1 MKSIWQ
7 TAAAA
12 GFLLATTHPL
22 LSESIAE
29 QPLPSVATVLER
41 VARQT
46 ERESDNERAFNQRYG
61 YTRTKV
67 TEYRNGKGDLKKR
80 EEKKIANHPSAV
92 LVAHRAQPAGLTPN
106 ANPGADKN
114 EAAAEASSNVRGKAF
129 EKKDFSIND
138 DLLGRFEFDL
148 VGRKMINGR
157 PTLLLDFKPAKKNLP
172 ERSIKDR
179 FINKAA
185 GQVWVDEAD
194 YVIAKAE
201 VYLTEAVNVV
211 GGLVGAVWKFNY
223 RFDRERTSDGL
234 WFTRAVDWHL
244 EGRELVLRRAID
256 YHEGK
261 TGVRKLW

>member
-7 TAAAA
+7 TVAAAA
-12 GFLLATTHPL
+12 VLLATPLPL
-22 LSESIAE
+22 LCESIAE
-29 QPLPSVATVLER
+29 PPLPSLATVLER

-46 ERESDNERAFNQRYG
+46 EKERDNDRAFNQRYG

-67 TEYRNGKGDLKKR
+67 TEYRNGNGDLKKR
-80 EEKKIANHPSAV
+80 EEKRIANPPTAMP
-92 LVAHRAQPAGLTPN
+92 AAYRAEPAGTP
-106 ANPGADKN
+106 PEPKLGAKK
-114 EAAAEASSNVRGKAF
+114 AEAVGDGKSSVRGKAF
-129 EKKDFSIND
+129 EKKDFSLND

-148 VGRKMINGR
+148 AGRKTINGR
-157 PTLLLDFKPAKKNLP
+157 PTLLLEFKPAKKELP
-172 ERSIKDR
+172 ERNIKDR

-185 GQVWVDEAD
+185 GRVWIDEAD
-194 YVIAKAE
+194 YVIAKAD

-223 RFDRERTSDGL
+223 SFDRERTSDGL

-244 EGRELVLRRAID
+244 EGREVILRRAID
-256 YHEGK
+256 YHEGR

>member
-1 MKSIWQ
+1 MNSIWQ
-7 TAAAA
+7 TAVAA
-12 GFLLATTHPL
+12 GVLLATTLPL

-29 QPLPSVATVLER
+29 QPLPSVAIVLER

-67 TEYRNGKGDLKKR
+67 TEYRNAKGELKKR
-80 EEKKIANHPSAV
+80 EEKKIANHPPAV
-92 LVAHRAQPAGLTPN
+92 PVTYRAQTAGVAPN
-106 ANPGADKN
+106 PNLGADKS
-114 EAAAEASSNVRGKAF
+114 EAITDASSHVRGKAF

-148 VGRKMINGR
+148 VGRKVINGR

-172 ERSIKDR
+172 ERNIKDR

-201 VYLTEAVNVV
+201 VYLTDAVNVM

-223 RFDRERTSDGL
+223 SFDRERTLDGL

-244 EGRELVLRRAID
+244 EGREVILRRAID

>member
-7 TAAAA
+7 TIASAV
-12 GFLLATTHPL
+12 LLATPLPL

-29 QPLPSVATVLER
+29 PPLPSVATVLKR

-46 ERESDNERAFNQRYG
+46 ERESDNDRAFNQRYG

-67 TEYRNGKGDLKKR
+67 TEYRNAKGDLKKR
-80 EEKKIANHPSAV
+80 EEKKIANQPSAV
-92 LVAHRAQPAGLTPN
+92 PVASQAQSAGLMLEP
-106 ANPGADKN
+106 DLS
-114 EAAAEASSNVRGKAF
+114 AERSETVAEVKSNVRGKAF

-148 VGRKMINGR
+148 AGRKTINGR
-157 PTLLLDFKPAKKNLP
+157 STLMLDFKPAKKDLP
-172 ERSIKDR
+172 ERNIKDR

-185 GQVWVDEAD
+185 GRVWVDEAD
-194 YVIAKAE
+194 YVIAKAD
-201 VYLTEAVNVV
+201 VYLTETVNVV

-223 RFDRERTSDGL
+223 SFDRERTLDGL

-244 EGRELVLRRAID
+244 EGREVILRRAID

-261 TGVRKLW
+261 TGVRKAW

>member
-7 TAAAA
+7 TVARAV
-12 GFLLATTHPL
+12 LLATPLPL
-22 LSESIAE
+22 LAERIAE
-29 QPLPSVATVLER
+29 PPLPSVATVLRR
-41 VARQT
+41 VADQT
-46 ERESDNERAFNQRYG
+46 EKESDNERAFNQRYG

-67 TEYRNGKGDLKKR
+67 TEYRNAKGDLKKR

-92 LVAHRAQPAGLTPN
+92 PVAYRAQPAGPTPEPN
-106 ANPGADKN
+106 LGEEKS
-114 EAAAEASSNVRGKAF
+114 EAVTDARSNVRGKAF

-148 VGRKMINGR
+148 AGRKTINGR
-157 PTLLLDFKPAKKNLP
+157 PTLMLEFKPAKKNLP
-172 ERSIKDR
+172 ERNIKDR

-185 GQVWVDEAD
+185 GRVWVDEAD
-194 YVIAKAE
+194 YVIAKAD
-201 VYLTEAVNVV
+201 VYLTETVNVV

-223 RFDRERTSDGL
+223 SFDRERTSDGL

-244 EGRELVLRRAID
+244 EGREVILRRAID

-261 TGVRKLW
+261 TGVRKAW

>member
-7 TAAAA
+7 TVARAV
-12 GFLLATTHPL
+12 LLATPLPL
-22 LSESIAE
+22 LAESIAE
-29 QPLPSVATVLER
+29 PPLPSVATVLKR
-41 VARQT
+41 VADQT
-46 ERESDNERAFNQRYG
+46 EKESDNERAFNQRYG

-67 TEYRNGKGDLKKR
+67 TEYRNAKGDLKKR

-92 LVAHRAQPAGLTPN
+92 PVAYRAQPAGPTPEPN
-106 ANPGADKN
+106 LGEEKS
-114 EAAAEASSNVRGKAF
+114 EAVTDARSNVRGKAF

-148 VGRKMINGR
+148 AGRKTINGR
-157 PTLLLDFKPAKKNLP
+157 PMLVLEFKPAKKNLP
-172 ERSIKDR
+172 ERNIKDR
-179 FINKAA
+179 FINKTA
-185 GQVWVDEAD
+185 GRVWVDEAD
-194 YVIAKAE
+194 YVIAKAD
-201 VYLTEAVNVV
+201 VYLTETVNVV

-223 RFDRERTSDGL
+223 SFDRERTLEGL

-244 EGRELVLRRAID
+244 EGREVVLRRAID

>member
-7 TAAAA
+7 TVASAVL
-12 GFLLATTHPL
+12 FATPLPL

-29 QPLPSVATVLER
+29 PPLPSVATVLKR

-46 ERESDNERAFNQRYG
+46 ERESDNDHAFNQRYG

-67 TEYRNGKGDLKKR
+67 TEYRNAKGHLKKR
-80 EEKKIANHPSAV
+80 EEKKFANRPSAIP
-92 LVAHRAQPAGLTPN
+92 AASQAQSAGPMLEPN
-106 ANPGADKN
+106 LS
-114 EAAAEASSNVRGKAF
+114 AERSESVTEVKSNVRGKAF
-129 EKKDFSIND
+129 EKKDFSIDD

-148 VGRKMINGR
+148 AGRKTINGR
-157 PTLLLDFKPAKKNLP
+157 STLMLDFKPAKTDLP
-172 ERSIKDR
+172 ERNIKDR

-185 GQVWVDEAD
+185 GRVWVDEAD
-194 YVIAKAE
+194 YVIAKAD
-201 VYLTEAVNVV
+201 VYLTETVNVV

-223 RFDRERTSDGL
+223 SFDCERTLDGL

-244 EGRELVLRRAID
+244 EGREVILRRAID

>member
-7 TAAAA
+7 TVARAV
-12 GFLLATTHPL
+12 LLATPLPL
-22 LSESIAE
+22 LAESIAE
-29 QPLPSVATVLER
+29 PPLPPVASVLKR
-41 VARQT
+41 VADQT
-46 ERESDNERAFNQRYG
+46 EKESDNERAFNQRYG

-67 TEYRNGKGDLKKR
+67 TEFRNAKGDLKKR

-92 LVAHRAQPAGLTPN
+92 PLAYRAQPTGPRPEPN
-106 ANPGADKN
+106 WGEEKS
-114 EAAAEASSNVRGKAF
+114 EAVTDASSNVRGKAF

-148 VGRKMINGR
+148 AGRKTINGR
-157 PTLLLDFKPAKKNLP
+157 PTLVLEFKPAG
-172 ERSIKDR
+172 R
-179 FINKAA
+179 
-185 GQVWVDEAD
+185 VWVDEAD

-201 VYLTEAVNVV
+201 VYLTETVNVV

-223 RFDRERTSDGL
+223 SFDRERTSEGF

-244 EGRELVLRRAID
+244 EGREVILRRAIH

-261 TGVRKLW
+261 TGVRKDW

>member
-7 TAAAA
+7 TVASAV
-12 GFLLATTHPL
+12 LLAAPLPL
-22 LSESIAE
+22 LGESIVE
-29 QPLPSVATVLER
+29 PPLPPVATVLDR

-46 ERESDNERAFNQRYG
+46 ERESDNDRTFNQRYG

-80 EEKKIANHPSAV
+80 DEKKIANNPSAAP
-92 LVAHRAQPAGLTPN
+92 VAFRTRPEGPVPEPN
-106 ANPGADKN
+106 AGADKSEPIKDAN
-114 EAAAEASSNVRGKAF
+114 LRGKAF
-129 EKKDFSIND
+129 EKKDFSISD

-148 VGRKMINGR
+148 TGRETINGR
-157 PTLLLDFKPAKKNLP
+157 PTLLLDFKPAKKSLP
-172 ERSIKDR
+172 ERNIKDR

-185 GQVWVDEAD
+185 GRVWVDEAD
-194 YVIAKAE
+194 YVIAKAD

-211 GGLVGAVWKFNY
+211 GGFVGAVWKFNY
-223 RFDRERTSDGL
+223 SFDRERTSDGL
-234 WFTRAVDWHL
+234 WFTRVVDWHL
-244 EGRELVLRRAID
+244 EGREVILRRAID

>member
-7 TAAAA
+7 TVARAV
-12 GFLLATTHPL
+12 LLATPLPL
-22 LSESIAE
+22 LAERIAE
-29 QPLPSVATVLER
+29 PPLPSVATVLRR
-41 VARQT
+41 VVDQT
-46 ERESDNERAFNQRYG
+46 EKESDNERAFNQRYG

-67 TEYRNGKGDLKKR
+67 TEYRNAKGDFKKR
-80 EEKKIANHPSAV
+80 EEKKIANHPSGV
-92 LVAHRAQPAGLTPN
+92 PVAYRAQPAGPTPEPN
-106 ANPGADKN
+106 LGEEKS
-114 EAAAEASSNVRGKAF
+114 EAVTEASSNVRGKAF

-148 VGRKMINGR
+148 TGRETINGR
-157 PTLLLDFKPAKKNLP
+157 PTLLLDFKPANKSLP
-172 ERSIKDR
+172 ERNIKDR

-185 GQVWVDEAD
+185 GRVWVDEAD

-201 VYLTEAVNVV
+201 VYLTETVNVV

-223 RFDRERTSDGL
+223 SFDRERTSDGL

-244 EGRELVLRRAID
+244 EGREVILRRAIH

-261 TGVRKLW
+261 TGVRKAW

>member
-7 TAAAA
+7 MAASAV
-12 GFLLATTHPL
+12 LLAAPLPL
-22 LSESIAE
+22 LAESIAE
-29 QPLPSVATVLER
+29 PPLPSVATVLKR

-46 ERESDNERAFNQRYG
+46 EKESDNDRAFNQRYG

-67 TEYRNGKGDLKKR
+67 TEYRNAKGDLKKR
-80 EEKKIANHPSAV
+80 EEKKIANQPSAV
-92 LVAHRAQPAGLTPN
+92 PAVSRAQPAGPLLEPN
-106 ANPGADKN
+106 MSN
-114 EAAAEASSNVRGKAF
+114 EAVTDSSTNVRGKAF
-129 EKKDFSIND
+129 EKRDFSIND

-148 VGRKMINGR
+148 TGRETINGR

-172 ERSIKDR
+172 ERNIKDR

-185 GQVWVDEAD
+185 GRVWVDEAD
-194 YVIAKAE
+194 YVIAKAD
-201 VYLTEAVNVV
+201 VYLTETVNVV

-223 RFDRERTSDGL
+223 SFDRERTLEGL

-244 EGRELVLRRAID
+244 EGREVVLRRAID

>member
-7 TAAAA
+7 TVARAV
-12 GFLLATTHPL
+12 LLATPLPL
-22 LSESIAE
+22 LAERIAE
-29 QPLPSVATVLER
+29 PPLPSVATVLRR
-41 VARQT
+41 VVDQT
-46 ERESDNERAFNQRYG
+46 EKESDNERAFNQRYG

-67 TEYRNGKGDLKKR
+67 TEFRNAKGDLKKR
-80 EEKKIANHPSAV
+80 EEKKIANHPSGV
-92 LVAHRAQPAGLTPN
+92 PVAYRAQPAGPTPEPN
-106 ANPGADKN
+106 LGEEKS
-114 EAAAEASSNVRGKAF
+114 EAVTEASSNVRGKAF

-148 VGRKMINGR
+148 AGRKTINGR
-157 PTLLLDFKPAKKNLP
+157 PTLVLEFKPAKKNLP
-172 ERSIKDR
+172 ERNIKDR

-201 VYLTEAVNVV
+201 VYLTDAVNVV

-223 RFDRERTSDGL
+223 SFHRERTLDGL

-244 EGRELVLRRAID
+244 EGREVILRRAID